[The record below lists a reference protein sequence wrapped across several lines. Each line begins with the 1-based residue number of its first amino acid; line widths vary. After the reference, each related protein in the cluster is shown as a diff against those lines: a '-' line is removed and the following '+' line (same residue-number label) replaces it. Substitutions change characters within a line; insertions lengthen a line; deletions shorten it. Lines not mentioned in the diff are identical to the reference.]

1 MKKKKKRK
9 EKEKYGNYLLGSP
22 LFFFCLSFRLRKR
35 PNLTVELDS
44 SAFFAQRI
52 VHAVMVTRLP
62 ASTSVLG
69 GLGLNAFVV
78 RKHFNGTGGTG
89 VLELC
94 CLEGLMSH
102 FIHSPVQFIF
112 LKKVFYRLEDLGDQG
127 ERKERQVK
135 LKQLKGNQPLVKADN
150 GCTDSPT
157 KNNGSCRLI
166 IS

>member
-1 MKKKKKRK
+1 MDI
-9 EKEKYGNYLLGSP
+9 EVDEDLYLFRWDNSYIYMHILRSCVLSHGLG
-22 LFFFCLSFRLRKR
+22 L
-35 PNLTVELDS
+35 
-44 SAFFAQRI
+44 
-52 VHAVMVTRLP
+52 TRLP

-69 GLGLNAFVV
+69 GLGLNAFIV

-89 VLELC
+89 VLKLY

-102 FIHSPVQFIF
+102 FIHCPVQFIF

>member
-1 MKKKKKRK
+1 MAIIFWVA
-9 EKEKYGNYLLGSP
+9 LCV
-22 LFFFCLSFRLRKR
+22 FVCLSFRLRKR

-89 VLELC
+89 VLELY

-102 FIHSPVQFIF
+102 FIHCPVQFIF
-112 LKKVFYRLEDLGDQG
+112 LKKSFLQTGRSRRSG
-127 ERKERQVK
+127 RKERATC
-135 LKQLKGNQPLVKADN
+135 KAEAIE
-150 GCTDSPT
+150 
-157 KNNGSCRLI
+157 R
-166 IS
+166 

>member
-1 MKKKKKRK
+1 MHILSSCVLSH
-9 EKEKYGNYLLGSP
+9 GLG
-22 LFFFCLSFRLRKR
+22 L
-35 PNLTVELDS
+35 
-44 SAFFAQRI
+44 
-52 VHAVMVTRLP
+52 TRLP

-69 GLGLNAFVV
+69 GLGLNAFIV

-89 VLELC
+89 VRELY

-102 FIHSPVQFIF
+102 FINSPVQFIF
-112 LKKVFYRLEDLGDQG
+112 LKRVFYRLEDLGDQG

>member
-1 MKKKKKRK
+1 MRSH
-9 EKEKYGNYLLGSP
+9 GLG
-22 LFFFCLSFRLRKR
+22 L
-35 PNLTVELDS
+35 
-44 SAFFAQRI
+44 
-52 VHAVMVTRLP
+52 TRLV

-69 GLGLNAFVV
+69 G
-78 RKHFNGTGGTG
+78 TG
-89 VLELC
+89 VLELY

-102 FIHSPVQFIF
+102 FIHCPVQFIF

>member
-1 MKKKKKRK
+1 MRSH
-9 EKEKYGNYLLGSP
+9 GLG
-22 LFFFCLSFRLRKR
+22 LSRL
-35 PNLTVELDS
+35 
-44 SAFFAQRI
+44 A
-52 VHAVMVTRLP
+52 
-62 ASTSVLG
+62 ASTFVLG
-69 GLGLNAFVV
+69 GLGLNAFNV
-78 RKHFNGTGGTG
+78 KNFSETTGTG
-89 VLELC
+89 VLELY

-102 FIHSPVQFIF
+102 FVNCPVQFIF
-112 LKKVFYRLEDLGDQG
+112 LKRVFYRLEDLGDQG

>member
-1 MKKKKKRK
+1 MKKQKQKQR
-9 EKEKYGNYLLGSP
+9 NMAIIFWVALD
-22 LFFFCLSFRLRKR
+22 LFCFFVCLFFRLRKR

-78 RKHFNGTGGTG
+78 RKHFNGTG
-89 VLELC
+89 VLELY

-102 FIHSPVQFIF
+102 FIHCPVQFIF
-112 LKKVFYRLEDLGDQG
+112 LKRVFYRLEDLGDQG

>member
-1 MKKKKKRK
+1 MKKKKKERK
-9 EKEKYGNYLLGSP
+9 REIWQLSFGKP
-22 LFFFCLSFRLRKR
+22 FDFFCLSFRLRKR

-52 VHAVMVTRLP
+52 VHAVMVSRLP

-69 GLGLNAFVV
+69 CLGLNAFIV

-89 VLELC
+89 VLELY

-102 FIHSPVQFIF
+102 FINCPVQFIF
-112 LKKVFYRLEDLGDQG
+112 LKRVFYRLEDLGDQG

>member
-1 MKKKKKRK
+1 MHILSSCVLSH
-9 EKEKYGNYLLGSP
+9 GLG
-22 LFFFCLSFRLRKR
+22 L
-35 PNLTVELDS
+35 
-44 SAFFAQRI
+44 
-52 VHAVMVTRLP
+52 TRLP

-69 GLGLNAFVV
+69 GLGLNAFIV

-89 VLELC
+89 VLELY

-102 FIHSPVQFIF
+102 FIHCPVQFIF